1 MGLNEV
7 VFIFGL
13 TGFLILCSWKLDVI
27 MVGRNERRKHKYW
40 TEKYKKERERRV
52 EIRTNGVKEMIKDYK
67 KGKDNLIEF
76 ITRNYN
82 DHEGITFQI
91 YDDAHW
97 ELRTICRDKIKN
109 CNENDQNEKIKY
121 EKLLEYCLG
130 QQERERIR
138 HKTVQE
144 GLSRIIHKGNGHLIR
159 KF

>member
-1 MGLNEV
+1 MSLNEV

-13 TGFLILCSWKLDVI
+13 IGFLILFSWVVDVI
-27 MVGRNERRKHKYW
+27 NKWGERECL

-67 KGKDNLIEF
+67 KGEANLREV